1 MHLDFLDQILDHNHL
16 HEALWLM
23 HKTGMENRSDQNL
36 NHVWLLG
43 EGKVNKYDISVFT
56 SFKTIFLFQFI
67 STLNLK
73 LRGYNGRGPSQC
85 NPESIEV

>member
-43 EGKVNKYDISVFT
+43 EGKVNKYDIPVCQMEIR
-56 SFKTIFLFQFI
+56 KNEVLERPNMCYIFE
-67 STLNLK
+67 K
-73 LRGYNGRGPSQC
+73 LVTHSPGPH
-85 NPESIEV
+85 

>member
-23 HKTGMENRSDQNL
+23 HKTGMENRSDRNL

-43 EGKVNKYDISVFT
+43 EGKVKGIVHNFSIFGQISYF
-56 SFKTIFLFQFI
+56 
-67 STLNLK
+67 
-73 LRGYNGRGPSQC
+73 
-85 NPESIEV
+85 E